1 MPISRKKKTSRKRFN
16 KLGGDCSA
24 AQLADLETVCPI
36 SHELL
41 SDIDPQYRVSIN
53 NTCYDSRELCRWLAD
68 PISQGLD
75 AMRAPIAVDHW
86 NDFRNNYCPQ
96 LPVRVPQPQPAQG
109 QLGVVP
115 IHNNAGQVI
124 AYNNAID
131 NEPIYINDF
140 LYPHVANNNNAA
152 AAAAPANNNNNNN
165 FNPQHQYPPGD
176 PNDDNLGE
184 MYDGGVSQ
192 FRKKRNLSRKS
203 RKQMR
208 GGMKIIVKTLLD
220 RSYTL
225 DVETS
230 NTVRDVKEKIA
241 LLEHVPSERQRLIL
255 AGIQLDDD
263 RSLADYNVQENQLLH
278 VIFNRFPDPKPTPQP
293 PRIV

>member
-1 MPISRKKKTSRKRFN
+1 
-16 KLGGDCSA
+16 
-24 AQLADLETVCPI
+24 
-36 SHELL
+36 
-41 SDIDPQYRVSIN
+41 
-53 NTCYDSRELCRWLAD
+53 
-68 PISQGLD
+68 
-75 AMRAPIAVDHW
+75 
-86 NDFRNNYCPQ
+86 
-96 LPVRVPQPQPAQG
+96 
-109 QLGVVP
+109 VP

-124 AYNNAID
+124 AYNNAIN

-140 LYPHVANNNNAA
+140 HYPHLANNNNAA

-176 PNDDNLGE
+176 PNDDNLGQ

-230 NTVRDVKEKIA
+230 NTVKDVKEKIA

-255 AGIQLDDD
+255 AGIQLNDD

-278 VIFNRFPDPKPTPQP
+278 VIFKRFPDPKPKPQP

>member
-1 MPISRKKKTSRKRFN
+1 MRQPI
-16 KLGGDCSA
+16 D
-24 AQLADLETVCPI
+24 D
-36 SHELL
+36 
-41 SDIDPQYRVSIN
+41 N
-53 NTCYDSRELCRWLAD
+53 N
-68 PISQGLD
+68 
-75 AMRAPIAVDHW
+75 W
-86 NDFRNNYCPQ
+86 NNFRNNYCPQ
-96 LPVRVPQPQPAQG
+96 LPVRVPQPQPAPG
-109 QLGVVP
+109 QFGVVP

-124 AYNNAID
+124 AYANAID
-131 NEPIYINDF
+131 NEPIYINQF
-140 LYPHVANNNNAA
+140 LYADVANNNGAAAAAPANNNGAAAAA

-165 FNPQHQYPPGD
+165 FNPQLQYPVGD
-176 PNDDNLGE
+176 PNNDNLGA

-192 FRKKRNLSRKS
+192 FRKRNLSRKS

-230 NTVRDVKEKIA
+230 NTVKDVKEKIA

-255 AGIQLDDD
+255 AGIQLNDY
-263 RSLADYNVQENQLLH
+263 RTLADYNVQENQLLH
-278 VIFNRFPDPKPTPQP
+278 VIFNRFPEPEPIPQP